1 MPNRE
6 TLILLALAAGVVFGQ
21 GSVQEIP
28 QRSGPVPTHVA
39 QPEYTDDAR
48 ASGIQGSVMLQV
60 EVNEK
65 GIPTEARVVRSLDEG
80 LDRKATE
87 AALKWR
93 FKPVLKDGKPVPSS
107 ASIQINFR
115 IVTPAK

>member
-1 MPNRE
+1 MPIRE
-6 TLILLALAAGVVFGQ
+6 NLIVLALVAGVVFGQ

-28 QRSGPVPTHVA
+28 QRSMPVPTHIA

-48 ASGIQGSVMLQV
+48 NSRIEGAVLLQV

-65 GIPTEARVVRSLDEG
+65 GIPTEAKVIRSLDKG

-93 FKPVLKDGKPVPSS
+93 FKPALKDGKPVPSS
-107 ASIQINFR
+107 AKVEINFR
-115 IVTPAK
+115 IL

>member
-1 MPNRE
+1 MAIRE
-6 TLILLALAAGVVFGQ
+6 NLVAVALVTGIVFGQ

-28 QRSGPVPTHVA
+28 QRSAPVPTRTA

-48 ASGIQGSVMLQV
+48 NSKIEGAVLLQV

-65 GIPTEARVVRSLDEG
+65 GVPTEAKVIRSLDEG

-93 FKPVLKDGKPVPSS
+93 FKPALKDGKPVPSS
-107 ASIQINFR
+107 AKIEINFR
-115 IVTPAK
+115 IMK

>member
-1 MPNRE
+1 MPIRE
-6 TLILLALAAGVVFGQ
+6 NLIVLALVAGVVFGQ

-28 QRSGPVPTHVA
+28 QRSMPVPTHIA

-48 ASGIQGSVMLQV
+48 NSRIEGAVLLQV

-65 GIPTEARVVRSLDEG
+65 GIPTEAKVIRSLDKG

-93 FKPVLKDGKPVPSS
+93 FKPVLKNGTPIPSS
-107 ASIQINFR
+107 AKIEINFR
-115 IVTPAK
+115 ILK